1 MPQAETPSQSD
12 SSSLNIGYEAFKAYF
27 DLKQQ
32 SITQDNEV
40 ESNQIIP
47 VEESA
52 ENANERIDA
61 ILPPETTV
69 EEE

>member
-1 MPQAETPSQSD
+1 M
-12 SSSLNIGYEAFKAYF
+12 
-27 DLKQQ
+27 KQQ